1 MPTLVSSIGH
11 VICQI
16 MKLSL
21 AVILLATAFSSSAL
35 VPTQSNL
42 LMAMEVQGQRLNLYY
57 GCEEGY
63 VSCDDMALVA
73 TDLAAWAFTEDNLK
87 KSPETPYTVK
97 IYPAKTKH
105 SLCED
110 GVTPC
115 GFQGYVFGDDR
126 ISGFIDLGDN
136 TISLSDTKLKRMR
149 ELNFKDSTDYLP
161 LTGNAGLIDR
171 KYTQSDKVL
180 NDTYNA
186 IKSEVA
192 QWYGYVTVAELKTD
206 QTQWI
211 IRRTKN
217 CGADSYHQPRTQA
230 EKVCFIGQNEARMAE
245 YFLWID

>member
-1 MPTLVSSIGH
+1 MPTLVSAISRFTRPFKPFI
-11 VICQI
+11 VAI
-16 MKLSL
+16 
-21 AVILLATAFSSSAL
+21 ALLTAAASSSA
-35 VPTQSNL
+35 VAPIKSNL
-42 LMAMEVQGQRLNLYY
+42 IMGMDIQGQRLNLYY

-73 TDLAAWAFTEDNLK
+73 TDLASWGFTADQDK
-87 KSPETPYTVK
+87 KSPVTPFTVK

-105 SLCED
+105 SLCKD

-115 GFQGYVFGDDR
+115 GFQGYIFSDDR

-136 TISLSDTKLKRMR
+136 TVSLSDAKLKRMS
-149 ELNFKDSTDYLP
+149 ELNFKESTDYLP
-161 LTGNAGLIDR
+161 LTGNAALIDR
-171 KYTQSDKVL
+171 KYIESDKGL

-192 QWYGYVTVAELKTD
+192 QWYGYDTVAELKTD

-217 CGADSYHQPRTQA
+217 CGADSHHRPRTQA
-230 EKVCFIGQNEARMAE
+230 EKVFFIGQNEARMAE

>member
-1 MPTLVSSIGH
+1 MPTLVSN
-11 VICQI
+11 
-16 MKLSL
+16 LSRFARPFNPFIVAL
-21 AVILLATAFSSSAL
+21 ALFTAAASSSA
-35 VPTQSNL
+35 VAPIKSNL
-42 LMAMEVQGQRLNLYY
+42 IMGMDIQGQRLNLYY

-73 TDLAAWAFTEDNLK
+73 TDLAGWGFTADK
-87 KSPETPYTVK
+87 DKQSPVTPFTVK

-105 SLCED
+105 SLCKD

-115 GFQGYVFGDDR
+115 GFQGYVFSDNR

-136 TISLSDTKLKRMR
+136 TVSLSDAKLKRMS
-149 ELNFKDSTDYLP
+149 ELNFQESTDYLP

-171 KYTQSDKVL
+171 KYAQSDKLL

-192 QWYGYVTVAELKTD
+192 QWHGYDTVAELKTD
-206 QTQWI
+206 QTQWL

-217 CGADSYHQPRTQA
+217 CGADSHHRPRTQA

>member
-1 MPTLVSSIGH
+1 MPTLVSIISRLARLFNPFI
-11 VICQI
+11 VAIA
-16 MKLSL
+16 SL
-21 AVILLATAFSSSAL
+21 TAATSSSA
-35 VPTQSNL
+35 VAPIKSNFI
-42 LMAMEVQGQRLNLYY
+42 MGMDIQGQRLNLYY

-73 TDLAAWAFTEDNLK
+73 TDLAGWGFTADK
-87 KSPETPYTVK
+87 DKQSPVTPFTVK

-105 SLCED
+105 SLCKD

-115 GFQGYVFGDDR
+115 GFQGYVFSDDR

-136 TISLSDTKLKRMR
+136 TVSLSDAKLKRVS
-149 ELNFKDSTDYLP
+149 ELNFKESTNYLP

-171 KYTQSDKVL
+171 KYTESDKLL

-192 QWYGYVTVAELKTD
+192 QWYGYDTVAELKTD
-206 QTQWI
+206 QTQWL

-217 CGADSYHQPRTQA
+217 CGADSHHRPRTQA
-230 EKVCFIGQNEARMAE
+230 EKVCFIGQNEARLNE